1 MNNNMNKS
9 KTLKHQIE
17 VTVEKGEDK
26 TYSAFI
32 SGENPLPFGLI
43 GDGNTVQ
50 EAIDDF
56 MQSFE
61 DMKSYYNKSNM
72 KFPNNVNF
80 SFKYDMASFLSYYS
94 KILTLSGLEQL
105 TGVNQGQL
113 SHYVTGRRKPS
124 KRTVHKIEKEL
135 HDFASEISKIEFV

>member
-1 MNNNMNKS
+1 MNEDMNKS
-9 KTLKHQIE
+9 KSLNYQIE

-32 SGENPLPFGLI
+32 SGDNPLPFGLI

-50 EAIDDF
+50 EAMDDF

-61 DMKSYYNKSNM
+61 DMKSYYKKSNM
-72 KFPNNVNF
+72 EFPENVNF
-80 SFKYDMASFLSYYS
+80 YFKYDMASFLAYYS
-94 KILTLSGLEQL
+94 KILTLAGLEQL

-124 KRTVHKIEKEL
+124 KKTVQKIEKEL
-135 HDFASEISKIEFV
+135 HNFASEISKIEFV

>member
-1 MNNNMNKS
+1 MSNNMNKS

-72 KFPNNVNF
+72 EFPNNVNF
-80 SFKYDMASFLSYYS
+80 SFKYDMASFLAYYS

>member
-72 KFPNNVNF
+72 EFPNNVNF
-80 SFKYDMASFLSYYS
+80 SF
-94 KILTLSGLEQL
+94 
-105 TGVNQGQL
+105 
-113 SHYVTGRRKPS
+113 
-124 KRTVHKIEKEL
+124 
-135 HDFASEISKIEFV
+135 

>member
-72 KFPNNVNF
+72 EFPNNVNF
-80 SFKYDMASFLSYYS
+80 SFKYDMASFLAYYS

-135 HDFASEISKIEFV
+135 HNFASEISKIEFV